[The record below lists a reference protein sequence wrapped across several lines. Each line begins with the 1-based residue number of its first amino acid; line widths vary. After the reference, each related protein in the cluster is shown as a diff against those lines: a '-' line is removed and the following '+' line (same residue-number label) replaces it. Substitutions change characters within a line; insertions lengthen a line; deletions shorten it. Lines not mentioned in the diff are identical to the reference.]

1 MAITKFMEVMFSASA
16 AEDEELLNQTAS
28 DIEAAKKDGKVVDE
42 DNQIT
47 YVNLGEGVVQAV
59 DEGHGG
65 EITLISTSEDG
76 NYDLA
81 PGNPAIQ
88 SEQIEGYLHPE
99 VDDKVEVGAQ
109 QGEEDEKAEEHM
121 TGKDVIA
128 PNKEDGGLNPEAG
141 QEKTVEET
149 AQEGSEGGE
158 KCPEC
163 GKEPCTCEEEE
174 KKEEEKKE
182 DKKEEKEFSVS
193 SDNTVVLRVFSDQE
207 FCERLFS
214 EVIKSE
220 ESTKVGDLKIEKV
233 DGEDAVVV
241 TDCETGDAAKVT
253 LDGEELDVQE
263 LDQKEL
269 CKQYS
274 EEGDE
279 FTDKGEE
286 GYNQLHVVGVDPF
299 NHVIVDAEEYE
310 EDSAADLV
318 NRLTEDGVDAV
329 QVFDN
334 ATDARDYA
342 INLLGSLGVEDGED
356 VEEPV
361 QAEYSDHTIY
371 LTKFYSNH
379 TNYMMKV
386 FSEAVNDV
394 EASQAVI
401 EDAIKNGDEIEV
413 DTEIIT
419 PVDSKTAIV
428 EDKENGELT
437 KVVIEDEEMNLNP
450 ITKEEAEEL
459 TDHLEIEEEGKDED
473 VDVENDTIN
482 GADDD
487 DNDDEEK
494 DFSDIWTNEARTRF
508 FSENEEMTDYM
519 VRIFSEEADQNEI
532 EKAIADGE
540 KVENDTEV
548 ITPVDKTT
556 AVIEDKESGE
566 FTKAVIDED
575 NIDMTAISKEEAEK
589 LTEEEKKAEEEKPE
603 EEEKAED
610 KKEDEE
616 EKKFSTLDKF
626 FANVAGNQEE
636 PEIIQ
641 AVIDPKTGKLVPYA
655 PKEETGASVEAIEDK
670 ALQAVQSIQ
679 EAAAE
684 ASAQI
689 LEAKQA
695 PIENQEEDLQEA
707 QFSEKEKTFSNTND
721 TLISWLGGNRLKK

>member
-121 TGKDVIA
+121 TGEDVIA

-163 GKEPCTCEEEE
+163 GNEPCTCEEEE
-174 KKEEEKKE
+174 KEDEDEE
-182 DKKEEKEFSVS
+182 EEKEFSVS
-193 SDNTVVLRVFSDQE
+193 TDNTVVLRVFSDQE

-214 EVIKSE
+214 EVIDTE
-220 ESTKVGDLKIEKV
+220 ESTKIGDLKIEKV
-233 DGEDAVVV
+233 EGEDAVVV

-253 LDGEELDVQE
+253 LDGEDMDIQE

-279 FTDKGEE
+279 FTDEGAE

-310 EDSAADLV
+310 EDSAAELAD
-318 NRLTEDGVDAV
+318 RLTEDGVDAV
-329 QVFDN
+329 QIFDN

-342 INLLGSLGVEDGED
+342 IDLLGSLGVEDSED
-356 VEEPV
+356 IEEPV

-379 TNYMMKV
+379 TDYMMKV

-394 EASQAVI
+394 DASQAVI
-401 EDAIKNGDEIEV
+401 EDAIQNGDEIEV

-437 KVVIEDEEMNLNP
+437 KVTIEDEEMSLDP
-450 ITKEEAEEL
+450 ITKAEAEEL
-459 TDHLEIEEEGKDED
+459 TDHLEVGEEGEDED
-473 VDVENDTIN
+473 EDVENDTIN

-487 DNDDEEK
+487 DEDEDEK
-494 DFSDIWTNEARTRF
+494 DFSDIWTNDAQTRF

-532 EKAIADGE
+532 EKAIAEGE
-540 KVENDTEV
+540 QIENDTEV
-548 ITPVDKTT
+548 ITPVDAKT
-556 AVIEDKESGE
+556 AIVEDKENGE
-566 FTKAVIDED
+566 FTKAVLDDD
-575 NIDMTAISKEEAEK
+575 NIDMTAISEEEADK
-589 LTEEEKKAEEEKPE
+589 LTDGLAVEDTDEDEDEEKKAEEEKPE
-603 EEEKAED
+603 EEEKE
-610 KKEDEE
+610 
-616 EKKFSTLDKF
+616 FSTLDKF
-626 FANVAGNQEE
+626 FADAVAGGNQAE

-641 AVIDPKTGKLVPYA
+641 AVVDPKTGNLVPF
-655 PKEETGASVEAIEDK
+655 KEEPEAPSVEAIEDK

-695 PIENQEEDLQEA
+695 PVENQEEDLQEA

>member
-121 TGKDVIA
+121 TGEDVIA

-174 KKEEEKKE
+174 KEDEDEE
-182 DKKEEKEFSVS
+182 EEKEFSVS
-193 SDNTVVLRVFSDQE
+193 TDNTVVLRVFSDQE

-214 EVIKSE
+214 EVIDTE
-220 ESTKVGDLKIEKV
+220 ESTKIGDLKIEKV
-233 DGEDAVVV
+233 EGEDAVVV

-253 LDGEELDVQE
+253 LDGEEMDIQE

-279 FTDKGEE
+279 FTDEGAE

-310 EDSAADLV
+310 EDSAAELAD
-318 NRLTEDGVDAV
+318 RLTEDGVDAV
-329 QVFDN
+329 QIFDN

-342 INLLGSLGVEDGED
+342 IDLLGSLGVEDSED
-356 VEEPV
+356 IEEPV

-379 TNYMMKV
+379 TDYMMKV

-394 EASQAVI
+394 DASQAVI
-401 EDAIKNGDEIEV
+401 EDAIQNGDEIEV

-437 KVVIEDEEMNLNP
+437 KVTIEDEEMSLDP
-450 ITKEEAEEL
+450 ITKAEAEEL
-459 TDHLEIEEEGKDED
+459 TDHLEVGEEGEDED
-473 VDVENDTIN
+473 EDVENDTIN

-487 DNDDEEK
+487 DEDEDEK
-494 DFSDIWTNEARTRF
+494 DFSDIWTNDAQTRF

-532 EKAIADGE
+532 EKAIAEGE
-540 KVENDTEV
+540 QIENDTEV
-548 ITPVDKTT
+548 ITPVDAKT
-556 AVIEDKESGE
+556 AIVEDKENGE
-566 FTKAVIDED
+566 FTKAVLDDD
-575 NIDMTAISKEEAEK
+575 NIDMTAISEEEADK
-589 LTEEEKKAEEEKPE
+589 LTDGLAVEDTDEDEDEEKKAEEEKPE
-603 EEEKAED
+603 EEEKE
-610 KKEDEE
+610 
-616 EKKFSTLDKF
+616 FSTLDKF
-626 FANVAGNQEE
+626 FADAVAGGNQAE

-641 AVIDPKTGKLVPYA
+641 AVVDPKTGNLVPF
-655 PKEETGASVEAIEDK
+655 KEEPEAPSVEAIEDK

-695 PIENQEEDLQEA
+695 PVENQEEDLQEA
-707 QFSEKEKTFSNTND
+707 QFSEKEKTFCASVFQ
-721 TLISWLGGNRLKK
+721 IKI

>member
-109 QGEEDEKAEEHM
+109 QGEKDEKAEEHM
-121 TGKDVIA
+121 TGEDVIA

-163 GKEPCTCEEEE
+163 GNEPCTCEEE
-174 KKEEEKKE
+174 KKE
-182 DKKEEKEFSVS
+182 DEDEEEEKEFSVS
-193 SDNTVVLRVFSDQE
+193 TDNTVVLRVFSDQE

-214 EVIKSE
+214 EVIDTE
-220 ESTKVGDLKIEKV
+220 ESTKIGDLKIEKV
-233 DGEDAVVV
+233 EGEDAVVV

-253 LDGEELDVQE
+253 LDGEDMDIQE

-279 FTDKGEE
+279 FTDEGAE

-310 EDSAADLV
+310 EDSAAELA

-334 ATDARDYA
+334 ASDARDYA
-342 INLLGSLGVEDGED
+342 IDLLGSLGVEDSED
-356 VEEPV
+356 IEEPV

-379 TNYMMKV
+379 TDYMMKV

-394 EASQAVI
+394 DASQAVI
-401 EDAIKNGDEIEV
+401 EDAIQNGDEIEV

-437 KVVIEDEEMNLNP
+437 KVTIEDEEMSLDP
-450 ITKEEAEEL
+450 ISKAEAEEL
-459 TDHLEIEEEGKDED
+459 TDHLEVEEEGKDED
-473 VDVENDTIN
+473 EDVENDTIN

-487 DNDDEEK
+487 DDNEEDEK
-494 DFSDIWTNEARTRF
+494 DFSDIWTNDAQTRF

-532 EKAIADGE
+532 EKAIAEGE
-540 KVENDTEV
+540 QIENDTEV
-548 ITPVDKTT
+548 ITPVDAKT
-556 AVIEDKESGE
+556 AIVEDKENGE
-566 FTKAVIDED
+566 FTKAVLDDD
-575 NIDMTAISKEEAEK
+575 NIDMTAISEEEADK
-589 LTEEEKKAEEEKPE
+589 LTDGLAVEDTDEDEDEDKKAEEEKPE
-603 EEEKAED
+603 EEEKE
-610 KKEDEE
+610 
-616 EKKFSTLDKF
+616 FSTLDKF
-626 FANVAGNQEE
+626 FADAVAGGNQAE

-641 AVIDPKTGKLVPYA
+641 AVVDPKTGNLVPF
-655 PKEETGASVEAIEDK
+655 KEEPEAPSVEAIEDK

-695 PIENQEEDLQEA
+695 PVENQEEDLQEA

>member
-88 SEQIEGYLHPE
+88 SEQLEGYLHPE

-109 QGEEDEKAEEHM
+109 QGEKDEKAEEHM
-121 TGKDVIA
+121 TGEDVIA

-158 KCPEC
+158 NCPEC
-163 GKEPCTCEEEE
+163 GNEPCTCEEEE
-174 KKEEEKKE
+174 DEDEE
-182 DKKEEKEFSVS
+182 EEKEFSVS
-193 SDNTVVLRVFSDQE
+193 TDNTVVLRVFSDQE

-214 EVIKSE
+214 EVIDTE
-220 ESTKVGDLKIEKV
+220 ESTKIGDLKIEKV
-233 DGEDAVVV
+233 EGEDAVVV

-253 LDGEELDVQE
+253 LDGEEMDVQE

-274 EEGDE
+274 EEDDE
-279 FTDKGEE
+279 FTDEGAE

-310 EDSAADLV
+310 EDSATELAD
-318 NRLTEDGVDAV
+318 RLTEDGVDAV
-329 QVFDN
+329 QIFDN

-342 INLLGSLGVEDGED
+342 IDLLGSLGVEDSED
-356 VEEPV
+356 IEEPV

-379 TNYMMKV
+379 TDYMMKV

-401 EDAIKNGDEIEV
+401 EDAIQNGDEIEV

-437 KVVIEDEEMNLNP
+437 KVTIEDEEMSLDP
-450 ITKEEAEEL
+450 ISKAEAEEL
-459 TDHLEIEEEGKDED
+459 TDHLEVEEEGEDED
-473 VDVENDTIN
+473 EDVENDTIN

-487 DNDDEEK
+487 DEDEK
-494 DFSDIWTNEARTRF
+494 DFSDIWTNDAQTRF

-532 EKAIADGE
+532 EKAIAEGE
-540 KVENDTEV
+540 QIENDTEV
-548 ITPVDKTT
+548 ITPVDSKT
-556 AVIEDKESGE
+556 AIVEDKESGE
-566 FTKAVIDED
+566 FTKAVLDD
-575 NIDMTAISKEEAEK
+575 DDIDMTAISEEEADE
-589 LTEEEKKAEEEKPE
+589 LTDGLAVEDTDEDEDEEKKTE
-603 EEEKAED
+603 EEEKE
-610 KKEDEE
+610 
-616 EKKFSTLDKF
+616 FSTLDKF
-626 FANVAGNQEE
+626 FAEVVAGGNQEE

-641 AVIDPKTGKLVPYA
+641 AVVDPKTGKLVPF
-655 PKEETGASVEAIEDK
+655 KEESEAPSVEAIEDK

>member
-88 SEQIEGYLHPE
+88 SEQLEGYLHPE

-109 QGEEDEKAEEHM
+109 QGEKDEKVEEHM
-121 TGKDVIA
+121 TGEDFIA

-158 KCPEC
+158 NCPEC
-163 GKEPCTCEEEE
+163 GNEPCTCEEEDDE
-174 KKEEEKKE
+174 DEE
-182 DKKEEKEFSVS
+182 EEKEFSVS
-193 SDNTVVLRVFSDQE
+193 TDNTVVLRVFSDQE

-214 EVIKSE
+214 EVIDTE
-220 ESTKVGDLKIEKV
+220 ESTKIGDLKIEKV
-233 DGEDAVVV
+233 EGEDAVVV

-253 LDGEELDVQE
+253 LDGEEMDIQE

-274 EEGDE
+274 EEDDE
-279 FTDKGEE
+279 FTDEGAE

-310 EDSAADLV
+310 EDSAAELAD
-318 NRLTEDGVDAV
+318 RLTEDGVDAV
-329 QVFDN
+329 QIFDN

-342 INLLGSLGVEDGED
+342 IDLLGSLGVEDNED
-356 VEEPV
+356 IEEPV

-379 TNYMMKV
+379 TDYMMKV

-401 EDAIKNGDEIEV
+401 EDAIQNGDEIEV

-437 KVVIEDEEMNLNP
+437 KVTIEDEEMSLDP
-450 ITKEEAEEL
+450 ISKAEAEEL
-459 TDHLEIEEEGKDED
+459 TDHLEVEEEGEDED
-473 VDVENDTIN
+473 EDVENDTIN
-482 GADDD
+482 GADDED
-487 DNDDEEK
+487 EDDEDEK
-494 DFSDIWTNEARTRF
+494 DFSDIWTNDAQTRF

-532 EKAIADGE
+532 EKAIAEGE
-540 KVENDTEV
+540 QIENDTEV
-548 ITPVDKTT
+548 ITPVDSKT
-556 AVIEDKESGE
+556 AIVEDKESGE
-566 FTKAVIDED
+566 FTKAVLDD
-575 NIDMTAISKEEAEK
+575 DDIDMTAISEEEADE
-589 LTEEEKKAEEEKPE
+589 LTDGLAVEDTDEDEDEEKKTE
-603 EEEKAED
+603 EEEKE
-610 KKEDEE
+610 
-616 EKKFSTLDKF
+616 FSTLDKF
-626 FANVAGNQEE
+626 FAEVVAGGNQEE

-641 AVIDPKTGKLVPYA
+641 AVVDPKTGKLVPF
-655 PKEETGASVEAIEDK
+655 KEESEAPSVEAIEDK

>member
-88 SEQIEGYLHPE
+88 SEQLEGYLHPE

-109 QGEEDEKAEEHM
+109 QGEKDEKAEEHM
-121 TGKDVIA
+121 TGEDVIA

-149 AQEGSEGGE
+149 AQEGSEDGE

-163 GKEPCTCEEEE
+163 GNEPCTCEEEGD
-174 KKEEEKKE
+174 E
-182 DKKEEKEFSVS
+182 DKEEEKEFSVS
-193 SDNTVVLRVFSDQE
+193 TDNTVVLRVFSDQE

-214 EVIKSE
+214 EVIDTE
-220 ESTKVGDLKIEKV
+220 ESTKIGDLKIEKV
-233 DGEDAVVV
+233 EGEDAVVV

-253 LDGEELDVQE
+253 LDGEEMDVQE

-274 EEGDE
+274 EEDDE
-279 FTDKGEE
+279 FTDEGAE

-310 EDSAADLV
+310 EDSAAELAD
-318 NRLTEDGVDAV
+318 RLTEDGVDAV
-329 QVFDN
+329 QIFDN

-342 INLLGSLGVEDGED
+342 IDLLGSLGVEDNED
-356 VEEPV
+356 IEEPV

-379 TNYMMKV
+379 TDYMMKV

-401 EDAIKNGDEIEV
+401 EDAIQNGDEIEV

-437 KVVIEDEEMNLNP
+437 KVTIEDEEMSLDP
-450 ITKEEAEEL
+450 ISKAEAEEL
-459 TDHLEIEEEGKDED
+459 TDHLEVEEEGEDED
-473 VDVENDTIN
+473 EDVENDTIN
-482 GADDD
+482 GADDEDEDED
-487 DNDDEEK
+487 DEK
-494 DFSDIWTNEARTRF
+494 DFSDIWTNDAQTRF

-532 EKAIADGE
+532 EKAIAEGE
-540 KVENDTEV
+540 QIENDTEV
-548 ITPVDKTT
+548 ITPVDSKT
-556 AVIEDKESGE
+556 AIVEDKESGE
-566 FTKAVIDED
+566 FTKAVLDD
-575 NIDMTAISKEEAEK
+575 DDIDMTAISEEEADE
-589 LTEEEKKAEEEKPE
+589 LTDGLAVEDTDEDEDEEKKTE
-603 EEEKAED
+603 EEEKE
-610 KKEDEE
+610 
-616 EKKFSTLDKF
+616 FSTLDKF
-626 FANVAGNQEE
+626 FAEVVAGGNQEE

-641 AVIDPKTGKLVPYA
+641 AVVDPKTGKLVPF
-655 PKEETGASVEAIEDK
+655 KEESEAPSVEAIEDK

>member
-88 SEQIEGYLHPE
+88 SEQLEGYLHPE

-109 QGEEDEKAEEHM
+109 QGEKDEKAEEHM
-121 TGKDVIA
+121 TGEDVIA

-149 AQEGSEGGE
+149 AQEGSEDGE

-163 GKEPCTCEEEE
+163 GNEPCTCEEEGDE
-174 KKEEEKKE
+174 DEE
-182 DKKEEKEFSVS
+182 EEKEFSVS
-193 SDNTVVLRVFSDQE
+193 TDNTVVLRVFSDQE

-214 EVIKSE
+214 EVIDTE
-220 ESTKVGDLKIEKV
+220 ESTKIGDLKIEKV
-233 DGEDAVVV
+233 EGEDAVVV

-253 LDGEELDVQE
+253 LDGEEMDIQE

-274 EEGDE
+274 EEDDE
-279 FTDKGEE
+279 FTDEGAE

-310 EDSAADLV
+310 EDSAAELAD
-318 NRLTEDGVDAV
+318 RLTEDGVDAV
-329 QVFDN
+329 QIFDN

-342 INLLGSLGVEDGED
+342 IDLLGSLGVEDSED
-356 VEEPV
+356 IEEPV

-379 TNYMMKV
+379 TDYMMKV

-401 EDAIKNGDEIEV
+401 EDAIQNGDEIEV

-437 KVVIEDEEMNLNP
+437 KVTIEDEEMSLDP
-450 ITKEEAEEL
+450 ISKAEAEEL
-459 TDHLEIEEEGKDED
+459 TDHLEVEEEGEDED
-473 VDVENDTIN
+473 EDVENDTIN
-482 GADDD
+482 GADDE
-487 DNDDEEK
+487 DEDEDEK
-494 DFSDIWTNEARTRF
+494 DFSDIWTNDAQTRF

-532 EKAIADGE
+532 EKAIAEGE
-540 KVENDTEV
+540 QIENDTEV
-548 ITPVDKTT
+548 ITPVDSKT
-556 AVIEDKESGE
+556 AIVEDKESGE
-566 FTKAVIDED
+566 FTKAVLDD
-575 NIDMTAISKEEAEK
+575 DDIDMTAISEEEADE
-589 LTEEEKKAEEEKPE
+589 LTDGLAVEDTDEDEDEEKKTE
-603 EEEKAED
+603 EEEKE
-610 KKEDEE
+610 
-616 EKKFSTLDKF
+616 FSTLDKF
-626 FANVAGNQEE
+626 FAEVVAGGNQEE

-641 AVIDPKTGKLVPYA
+641 AVVDPKTGKLVPF
-655 PKEETGASVEAIEDK
+655 KEESEAPSVEAIEDK

>member
-99 VDDKVEVGAQ
+99 VDDKAEVGAQ
-109 QGEEDEKAEEHM
+109 QGEKDEKAEEHM
-121 TGKDVIA
+121 TGEDVIA

-163 GKEPCTCEEEE
+163 GNEPCTCEEEE
-174 KKEEEKKE
+174 KKDEDEE
-182 DKKEEKEFSVS
+182 EEKEFSVS
-193 SDNTVVLRVFSDQE
+193 TDNTVVLRVFSDQE

-214 EVIKSE
+214 EVIDTE
-220 ESTKVGDLKIEKV
+220 ESTKIGDLKIEKV
-233 DGEDAVVV
+233 EGEDAVVV

-253 LDGEELDVQE
+253 LDGEDMDIQE

-279 FTDKGEE
+279 FTDEGAE

-310 EDSAADLV
+310 EDSAAELAD
-318 NRLTEDGVDAV
+318 RLTEDGVDAV
-329 QVFDN
+329 QIFDN

-342 INLLGSLGVEDGED
+342 IDLLGSLGVEDSED
-356 VEEPV
+356 IEEPV

-379 TNYMMKV
+379 TDYMMKV

-394 EASQAVI
+394 DTSQAVI

-437 KVVIEDEEMNLNP
+437 KVTIEDEEMSLDP
-450 ITKEEAEEL
+450 ISKAEAEEL
-459 TDHLEIEEEGKDED
+459 TDHLEIEEEGEDED
-473 VDVENDTIN
+473 EDVENDTIN
-482 GADDD
+482 GANDDD
-487 DNDDEEK
+487 EDDEEK
-494 DFSDIWTNEARTRF
+494 DFSDIWTNDAQTRF

-532 EKAIADGE
+532 EKAIAEGE
-540 KVENDTEV
+540 QIENDTEV
-548 ITPVDKTT
+548 ITPIDAKT
-556 AVIEDKESGE
+556 AIVEDKENGE
-566 FTKAVIDED
+566 FTKAVLDDD
-575 NIDMTAISKEEAEK
+575 NIDMTAISEEEADK
-589 LTEEEKKAEEEKPE
+589 LTDGLAVEDTDEDEDEEKKAEEEKPE
-603 EEEKAED
+603 EEEKE
-610 KKEDEE
+610 
-616 EKKFSTLDKF
+616 FSTLDKF
-626 FANVAGNQEE
+626 FADAVAGGNQAE

-641 AVIDPKTGKLVPYA
+641 AVVDPKTGNLVPF
-655 PKEETGASVEAIEDK
+655 KEEPEAPSVEAIEDK

-695 PIENQEEDLQEA
+695 PVENQEEDLQEA

>member
-109 QGEEDEKAEEHM
+109 QGEKDEKAEEHM
-121 TGKDVIA
+121 TGEDVIA

-163 GKEPCTCEEEE
+163 GNEPCTC
-174 KKEEEKKE
+174 KEEEKE
-182 DKKEEKEFSVS
+182 DEDEEEEKEFSVS
-193 SDNTVVLRVFSDQE
+193 TDNTVVLRVFSDQE

-214 EVIKSE
+214 EVIDTE
-220 ESTKVGDLKIEKV
+220 ESTKIGDLKIEKV
-233 DGEDAVVV
+233 EGEDAVVV

-253 LDGEELDVQE
+253 LDGEDMDIQE

-279 FTDKGEE
+279 FTDEGAE

-310 EDSAADLV
+310 EDSAAELA

-342 INLLGSLGVEDGED
+342 IDLLGSLGVEDSED
-356 VEEPV
+356 IEEPV

-379 TNYMMKV
+379 TDYMMKV

-394 EASQAVI
+394 DASQAVI
-401 EDAIKNGDEIEV
+401 EDAIQNGDEIEV

-437 KVVIEDEEMNLNP
+437 KVTIEDEEMSLDP
-450 ITKEEAEEL
+450 ISKAEAEEL
-459 TDHLEIEEEGKDED
+459 TNHLEVEEEGKDED
-473 VDVENDTIN
+473 EDVENDTIN

-487 DNDDEEK
+487 DDDEDEK
-494 DFSDIWTNEARTRF
+494 DFSDIWTNDAQTRF

-532 EKAIADGE
+532 EKAIAEGE
-540 KVENDTEV
+540 QIENDTEV
-548 ITPVDKTT
+548 ITPVDAKT
-556 AVIEDKESGE
+556 AIVEDKESGE
-566 FTKAVIDED
+566 FTKAVLDDD
-575 NIDMTAISKEEAEK
+575 NIDMTAISKEEADK
-589 LTEEEKKAEEEKPE
+589 LTDGLAVEDTDEDEDEDKKAEEEKPE
-603 EEEKAED
+603 EEEKE
-610 KKEDEE
+610 
-616 EKKFSTLDKF
+616 FSTLDKF
-626 FANVAGNQEE
+626 FADAVAGGNQAE

-641 AVIDPKTGKLVPYA
+641 AVVDPKTGNLVPF
-655 PKEETGASVEAIEDK
+655 KEEPEAPSVEAIEDK

-695 PIENQEEDLQEA
+695 PVENQEEDLQEA

>member
-121 TGKDVIA
+121 TGEDVIA

-174 KKEEEKKE
+174 KEDEDEE
-182 DKKEEKEFSVS
+182 EEKEFSVS
-193 SDNTVVLRVFSDQE
+193 TDNTVVLRVFSDQE

-214 EVIKSE
+214 EVIDTE
-220 ESTKVGDLKIEKV
+220 ESTKIGDLKIEKV
-233 DGEDAVVV
+233 EGEDAVVV

-253 LDGEELDVQE
+253 LDGEEMDIQE

-279 FTDKGEE
+279 FTDEGAE

-310 EDSAADLV
+310 EDSAAELAD
-318 NRLTEDGVDAV
+318 RLTEDGVDAV
-329 QVFDN
+329 QIFDN

-342 INLLGSLGVEDGED
+342 IDLLGSLGVEDSED
-356 VEEPV
+356 IEEPV

-379 TNYMMKV
+379 TDYMMKV

-394 EASQAVI
+394 DASQAVI
-401 EDAIKNGDEIEV
+401 EDAIQNGDEIEV

-437 KVVIEDEEMNLNP
+437 KVTIEDEEMSLDP
-450 ITKEEAEEL
+450 ITKAEAEEL
-459 TDHLEIEEEGKDED
+459 TDHLEVGEEGEDED
-473 VDVENDTIN
+473 EDVENDTIN

-487 DNDDEEK
+487 DEDEDEK
-494 DFSDIWTNEARTRF
+494 DFSDIWTNDAQTRF

-532 EKAIADGE
+532 EKAIAEGE
-540 KVENDTEV
+540 QIENDTEV
-548 ITPVDKTT
+548 ITPVDAKT
-556 AVIEDKESGE
+556 AIVEDKENGE
-566 FTKAVIDED
+566 FTKAVLDDD
-575 NIDMTAISKEEAEK
+575 NIDMTAISEEEADK
-589 LTEEEKKAEEEKPE
+589 LTDGLAVEDTDEDEDEEKKAEEEKPE
-603 EEEKAED
+603 EEEKE
-610 KKEDEE
+610 
-616 EKKFSTLDKF
+616 FSTLDKF
-626 FANVAGNQEE
+626 FADAVAGGNQAE

-641 AVIDPKTGKLVPYA
+641 AVVDPKTGNLVPF
-655 PKEETGASVEAIEDK
+655 KEEPEAPSVEAIEDK

-695 PIENQEEDLQEA
+695 PVENQEEDLQEA